1 MAKCSDC
8 GCSMSGG
15 FCTNCDE
22 EVFIADQYHELG
34 MPLPNEETEF
44 MKRYNKSLECDKN
57 NRYEN

>member
-22 EVFIADQYHELG
+22 EVFIANQYRELD
-34 MPLPNEETEF
+34 MPLPSEETEF
-44 MKRYNKSLECDKN
+44 MKRYNK
-57 NRYEN
+57 